1 MSAPGDFTFRA
12 VEAARDRIAAD
23 GAFKSVE
30 STLEAARNRPP
41 RTPAAIVYPAADEP
55 APSVGGRAGTVQR
68 ITGRIAVLHVIG
80 APNDPLGARARRETG
95 ETVARTRGLLLGWT
109 PEGADA
115 PFALVAGR
123 LEEIADGRVFWA
135 DTYAVEW
142 VLDAQPSRRDS

>member
-1 MSAPGDFTFRA
+1 MSAPADFTFRTA
-12 VEAARDRIAAD
+12 EAIRDRIEAD
-23 GAFKSVE
+23 RGFKSVE

-55 APSVGGRAGTVQR
+55 EPSVGGSAATVQR
-68 ITGRIAVLHVIG
+68 VTARIAVLHVIG

-115 PFALVAGR
+115 PLALVRGQ
-123 LEEIADGRVFWA
+123 LEEIGDGRVFWT
-135 DTYAVEW
+135 DTYAAGW
-142 VLDAQPSRRDS
+142 TIDSQR